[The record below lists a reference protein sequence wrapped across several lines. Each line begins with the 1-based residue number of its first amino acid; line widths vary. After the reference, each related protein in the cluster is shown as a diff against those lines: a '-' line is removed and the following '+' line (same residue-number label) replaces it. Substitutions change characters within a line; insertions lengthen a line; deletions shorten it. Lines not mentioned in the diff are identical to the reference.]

1 MAFVWDLRKSQKH
14 NTTENLVN
22 TRVLG
27 VFRGGYNKA
36 LGGDRSIQLS
46 YTHIL
51 GVLLSFERFG
61 YYLGVIGVL
70 SVKVSGLKC
79 RVLRGFSDF
88 YFVQVGT

>member
-46 YTHIL
+46 YENRMI
-51 GVLLSFERFG
+51 
-61 YYLGVIGVL
+61 
-70 SVKVSGLKC
+70 
-79 RVLRGFSDF
+79 
-88 YFVQVGT
+88 

>member
-36 LGGDRSIQLS
+36 LGGVCNIHF
-46 YTHIL
+46 TMGIW
-51 GVLLSFERFG
+51 
-61 YYLGVIGVL
+61 
-70 SVKVSGLKC
+70 
-79 RVLRGFSDF
+79 LRW
-88 YFVQVGT
+88 